1 MALDRDSYIFREG
14 TTPNTR
20 AQISSKVKIFSYA
33 PDSNNFIQVGVIGS
47 FGPSHDRGVEAVRG
61 VGFGDQIA
69 ELVPQ
74 VEEPITLD
82 VDRTALYLSNVFQ
95 AFGYRGGIDGLVRS
109 LKHHRWPFDIKQEI
123 IFSELAFAEQ
133 LTATGPGTV
142 AASDGTRRA
151 LLTFY
156 EACWMNSYSTSFEAD
171 STIITESVSISVSD
185 IIDGA
190 SIYGEEIASGNA
202 PAGIASTA
210 GGAIINSLRYVA
222 GNAGLTTNVL

>member
-1 MALDRDSYIFREG
+1 MSLDRDSYIFREG

-33 PDSNNFIQVGVIGS
+33 PDVNNFRQVGVIGS
-47 FGPSHDRGVEAVRG
+47 FNPSTSRGVEPIRG
-61 VGFGDQIA
+61 IGFGDQVA

-74 VEEPITLD
+74 VEEPLSIS
-82 VDRTALYLSNVFQ
+82 VSRTALYLSNVFQ

-123 IFSELAFAEQ
+123 IFSELAFEEQ

-142 AASDGTRRA
+142 AGSDGTRRA

-156 EACWMNSYSTSFEAD
+156 EACWMNSYGVTFEAEG
-171 STIITESVSISVSD
+171 TIINEDVDITVSD
-185 IIDGA
+185 IVDGA

-202 PAGIASTA
+202 PAGIPSTA
-210 GGAIINSLRYVA
+210 GGAVINSLRYIA
-222 GNAGLTTNVL
+222 GNAGLSTNV

>member
-20 AQISSKVKIFSYA
+20 ASISSKVKIFSYA
-33 PDSNNFIQVGVIGS
+33 PDSNNFIQVGVIGTFS
-47 FGPSHDRGVEAVRG
+47 PSSSRGVEAVRG

-74 VEEPITLD
+74 VEEPIELS
-82 VDRTALYLSNVFQ
+82 VSRTALYLSNVFQ

-109 LKHHRWPFDIKQEI
+109 LKHHRWPFDVKQET
-123 IFSELAFAEQ
+123 IFSELAYAEQ

-156 EACWMNSYSTSFEAD
+156 EACWMSSWGTSYEAE
-171 STIITESVSISVSD
+171 STIINEDVTIVVSD

-222 GNAGLTTNVL
+222 GNAGLTTNIL

>member
-20 AQISSKVKIFSYA
+20 ASISSKVKIFSYA
-33 PDSNNFIQVGVIGS
+33 PDSNNFIQVGVIGTFS
-47 FGPSHDRGVEAVRG
+47 PSHDRGVEAVRG
-61 VGFGDQIA
+61 VGFGDQVA

-74 VEEPITLD
+74 VEEPVSID
-82 VDRTALYLSNVFQ
+82 VTRTALYLSNVFQ

-109 LKHHRWPFDIKQEI
+109 LKHHRWPFDIKQEQ
-123 IFSELAFAEQ
+123 IFSELAHAEQ
-133 LTATGPGTV
+133 QTATGPGTV

-156 EACWMNSYSTSFEAD
+156 EACWMSSYGTSFEAD
-171 STIITESVSISVSD
+171 STIISEDVTIVVSD

-210 GGAIINSLRYVA
+210 GGAVINSLRYVA

>member
-33 PDSNNFIQVGVIGS
+33 PDSNNFTQVGVIGS
-47 FGPSHDRGVEAVRG
+47 FAPSTSRGVETIRG
-61 VGFGDQIA
+61 IGFGDQIA

-74 VEEPITLD
+74 VEDALTIS
-82 VDRTALYLSNVFQ
+82 VARSALYLSNIFQ

-123 IFSELAFAEQ
+123 IFSELAYAEQ

-156 EACWMNSYSTSFEAD
+156 EACWMNDYNTSFEAE
-171 STIITESVSISVSD
+171 STIITENVSITVSD
-185 IIDGA
+185 VIDGA

-210 GGAIINSLRYVA
+210 GGAIINSLRFVA